1 MLTCIVVPG
10 AAGRYRK
17 REARSGVGLSINFR
31 TERPWKRN
39 PATSRVSSFESMP
52 LSILISLCFFSL
64 EAAICTTKDPL
75 VSPRADLPRS
85 EKADLFPQTELEKLS
100 AGLERPDRAEM
111 QFAFMCICVA
121 LIAMAACE
129 KSCVRWT
136 VVGDSNWTLSRCS
149 VALSLSR
156 KE

>member
-1 MLTCIVVPG
+1 MLTCIVVSG

-17 REARSGVGLSINFR
+17 GEARSDVGLSINFR

-75 VSPRADLPRS
+75 SLRERTCRVARSGFVSTDGTRKTQCWTGTSRSRRNAVCIHVHMCRADCHGRLR
-85 EKADLFPQTELEKLS
+85 KILRKIGGCWRQRLNV
-100 AGLERPDRAEM
+100 
-111 QFAFMCICVA
+111 VA
-121 LIAMAACE
+121 VFC
-129 KSCVRWT
+129 
-136 VVGDSNWTLSRCS
+136 CS
-149 VALSLSR
+149 
-156 KE
+156 